1 MASNRFEVSRSAV
14 LGILSYPT
22 LFLVLYF
29 SLALHLRYSLG
40 AWPNRIGA
48 SPGTPSF
55 HFHDSAACLFF
66 WVGTVLVPVSGV
78 AGCLF
83 ALFPG
88 YRKAA
93 SRGLRR
99 GAMAWVASNC
109 APIHSVWIKH
119 RCSGPDQQRQGCLSS
134 TLKCNMGLTD
144 RGGANSSALSRLLHN
159 LSPFDCR
166 EYSPA
171 SHP

>member
-93 SRGLRR
+93 LYYAIFAVAGLL
-99 GAMAWVASNC
+99 AWVAMQL
-109 APIHSVWIKH
+109 APSQFLQWWW
-119 RCSGPDQQRQGCLSS
+119 D
-134 TLKCNMGLTD
+134 
-144 RGGANSSALSRLLHN
+144 
-159 LSPFDCR
+159 
-166 EYSPA
+166 
-171 SHP
+171 